1 VSAEQLPFS
10 LLMPVWAGDSADYFE
25 RAFHSSVVGQTR
37 RPDEVVLVQD
47 GPIDADLAAA
57 ISDAIAGSPVRVHHL
72 VLESNV
78 GLASALSAG
87 LRVAEHEVIARM
99 DADDLALPER
109 FERQLPLVEEGY
121 DLVGTGMYEF
131 EHDGVIVGRRV
142 PPVGSQAIA
151 TRAKL
156 RDPFNH
162 PTVVYRRTAVDRVG
176 GYQDLDLMED
186 YLLFA
191 RMVASGAR
199 VANLADALVMYRV
212 DAGAYERRGG
222 WRLFESELR
231 LQRQLL
237 RDGFTSPPQYVRN
250 ILVRGLYRFVPAPLR
265 RMAYRAVFVR
275 DTSPVGLELHGLRG
289 ERLGDDRIAG

>member
-1 VSAEQLPFS
+1 MSAEQLPFS
-10 LLMPVWAGDSADYFE
+10 LLMPVWAGDSAAFFE
-25 RAFHSSVVGQTR
+25 RAFHSSVIGQTR

-47 GPIDADLAAA
+47 GPIGVELAAA
-57 ISDAIAGSPVRVHHL
+57 ISDAIEGSPVRVRHL

-87 LRVAEHEVIARM
+87 LRVAQHEVIARM
-99 DADDLALPER
+99 DADDVAMPER
-109 FERQLPLVEEGY
+109 FERQLPLVEHGY

-142 PPVGSQAIA
+142 PPVGSHAIA
-151 TRAKL
+151 SRAKL

-162 PTVVYRRTAVDRVG
+162 PTVVYRRAAVERVG

-237 RDGFTSPPQYVRN
+237 RDGFTTGPQYVRN
-250 ILVRGLYRFVPAPLR
+250 VLVRGLYRFVPAPIR
-265 RMAYRAVFVR
+265 RVAYRAVFVR
-275 DTSPVGLELHGLRG
+275 DTSPAGLDLHGLRVD
-289 ERLGDDRIAG
+289 RLGDERIAG